1 MDDADFDMIRELAE
15 AARHTSG
22 DVAEGPATRMDALA
36 AARRRCSACEGL
48 VNPAQL
54 LGGKLDSDQLGPW
67 SLWQGKVDAEVVVV
81 GQDWGDV
88 ASFTRNEGF
97 EEPNNPTNRRLV
109 ELLALAGVVVEPPKK
124 LGRAGTAFFT
134 NAILCLKEGGLQG
147 EVRPDWFRACGAR
160 FLRPAIE
167 IIAPRAVVALG
178 THATAALCQAFGLR
192 APRKFA
198 DAVDHDGG
206 VPLPNGSTLFPRYH
220 CGARSTNMNRS
231 REQQDEDWRRLG
243 RGLAAARDR
252 DADPLRPSAAPVPS
266 PLGTP
271 TQDS

>member
-1 MDDADFDMIRELAE
+1 MDDADFDMIRELTE
-15 AARHTSG
+15 AARHAPVDDPQHRAS
-22 DVAEGPATRMDALA
+22 RMDALA
-36 AARRRCSACEGL
+36 AGRRACAACEGL

-54 LGGKLDSDQLGPW
+54 LGGKLDSGQLGPW

-109 ELLALAGVVVEPPKK
+109 ELLALAGVVVEQPTR

-147 EVRPDWFRACGAR
+147 EVRPEWFRTCGAR

-178 THATAALCQAFGLR
+178 THATAAVCHAFGLR

-198 DAVDHDGG
+198 DAVDGEDG

-231 REQQDEDWRRLG
+231 RETQDEDWRRLG
-243 RGLAAARDR
+243 KWLANDR
-252 DADPLRPSAAPVPS
+252 S
-266 PLGTP
+266 PTATGGAST
-271 TQDS
+271 